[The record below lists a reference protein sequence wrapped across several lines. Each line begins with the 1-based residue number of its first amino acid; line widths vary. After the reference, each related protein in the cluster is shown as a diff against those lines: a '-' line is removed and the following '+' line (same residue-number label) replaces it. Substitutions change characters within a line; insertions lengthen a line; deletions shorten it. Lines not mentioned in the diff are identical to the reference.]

1 MNYCIISHN
10 IAQYREISRTRQPR
24 PRPKGH
30 VRAKRPLINTPYKNS
45 RPQTLVT
52 LDHRRSIGRASRR
65 GRAARTMNLGGGK
78 RGRRAENRAK
88 SPDIA
93 RYRVISHIIAK
104 YRGDDIVKGYGEGR
118 DTVPSGVALKTPPAA
133 GVGAPNKP
141 PAVGAAA
148 PKRPPAAGVYLIL
161 GRVSTVR
168 ELRRSVQP
176 KTCSL
181 APKQWVRDRNTRQT
195 P

>member
-1 MNYCIISHN
+1 MRVTSRVWGGIMKYVRAGGPVQPYPRPNLRNIVNYCIISHN

-93 RYRVISHIIAK
+93 RYRQILRNIAYYREISRRR
-104 YRGDDIVKGYGEGR
+104 YCERLWRG
-118 DTVPSGVALKTPPAA
+118 
-133 GVGAPNKP
+133 
-141 PAVGAAA
+141 
-148 PKRPPAAGVYLIL
+148 
-161 GRVSTVR
+161 
-168 ELRRSVQP
+168 
-176 KTCSL
+176 
-181 APKQWVRDRNTRQT
+181 
-195 P
+195 